1 MCMTVVTTIALCICA
16 VKLKIYF
23 GLKNTGDIL
32 NELKSKAFLA
42 SLCLHMISLLYILKF
57 KEILTELTEHT
68 LNNSLYLVC
77 NEKHTFYF

>member
-1 MCMTVVTTIALCICA
+1 MTAVTTIALCIRA

-23 GLKNTGDIL
+23 GLKNTSEIL

-68 LNNSLYLVC
+68 LNNSLNLVC